1 MKSNRLL
8 FLFIAFSLVISS
20 CSKDNDEPPTTTTKT
35 TEELLT
41 QHPWKMEEITQVENN
56 TQIYYKR
63 GGTTN
68 TNNFDNDKITFLAN
82 GTGTYSPT
90 PAQNLNLTWQFTNS
104 EKTKMNIVITFSA
117 STVLTLKCSEL
128 DLSDN
133 RFFCVNNYTN
143 TSSQPVLASVYRTP
157 L

>member
-1 MKSNRLL
+1 MKRTLL
-8 FLFIAFSLVISS
+8 LSVVMSAFLMISS
-20 CSKDNDEPPTTTTKT
+20 CSKDNDDPSPATKT
-35 TEELLT
+35 PEELLT
-41 QHPWKMEEITQVENN
+41 QHVWKMEEITQVENN
-56 TQIYYKR
+56 TQIFYKR
-63 GGTTN
+63 GGNTN
-68 TNNFDNDKITFLAN
+68 TNNFDNDKITFLTN

-90 PAQNLNLTWQFTNS
+90 PAQTLNLTWQFTNS

-117 STVLTLKCSEL
+117 STVLTLKCSEV

-143 TSSQPVLASVYRTP
+143 TSAQPILASVYRTP

>member
-1 MKSNRLL
+1 MKRTLL
-8 FLFIAFSLVISS
+8 LSVVMSTLIMISS
-20 CSKDNDEPPTTTTKT
+20 CSKDHDEPSTQTKT
-35 TEELLT
+35 PEELLT
-41 QHPWKMEEITQVENN
+41 QHVWKMEEITQVENN
-56 TQIYYKR
+56 TQIFYKR
-63 GGTTN
+63 GGNTN
-68 TNNFDNDKITFLAN
+68 TNNFDNDKITFLTN

-90 PAQNLNLTWQFTNS
+90 PAQTLNLTWQFTNS

-117 STVLTLKCSEL
+117 STVLTLKCSEV

-143 TSSQPVLASVYRTP
+143 TSSQPILASVYRTP